1 MKLKR
6 MLAPENGADFEN
18 IVSFA
23 TESYIGIWDHNNNSF
38 FLIAKEDSEFNC
50 EELGNFDTLDEL
62 DDAVYDECCE
72 HIEEVFESSAYKITL
87 VDEQ

>member
-23 TESYIGIWDHNNNSF
+23 TESYIGIWDHCSNGF
-38 FLIAKEDSEFNC
+38 LLIAKEDIEFSC

-62 DDAVYDECCE
+62 DDAVYIACDE
-72 HIEEVFESSAYKITL
+72 HIQEVFESSAYKITL
-87 VDEQ
+87 IDE

>member
-6 MLAPENGADFEN
+6 MLAPENGADFEH

-23 TESYIGIWDHNNNSF
+23 TENYIGVWDHCSNGF
-38 FLIAKEDSEFNC
+38 LLIAKEDSEFAC

-62 DDAVYDECCE
+62 DDAVYIACDE
-72 HIEEVFESSAYKITL
+72 HIKEVFESSAYKITL
-87 VDEQ
+87 IDE